1 MLIRTRLS
9 PNSVALIA
17 MYLCSKTIQNSTD
30 STHPGC
36 RLGGFLFPRRPNSTL
51 PSGARE
57 RGTGPSPPRKAA
69 AGGRVPP
76 PPPPSLAHE
85 PSPQPAPQPPH
96 QNGRP
101 PTAASRELWAQG
113 RARAPERGQRP
124 KETRHKGAEESSDG
138 QARTWAPLPSP
149 GCYVGR
155 GRLPAAP
162 PLPVIPR
169 LTWSPPPPALPPPA
183 QQRTARGG
191 ARRAP
196 AIEEVKEEEGRL
208 LLPFAQGRLR
218 TAGRAPEGPATPP
231 PRPPAS
237 GGSPRPAAAARCP

>member
-1 MLIRTRLS
+1 MRCICAQKLYKTAQIALTQGAGWGDFYSPAVRIRLS
-9 PNSVALIA
+9 P
-17 MYLCSKTIQNSTD
+17 
-30 STHPGC
+30 
-36 RLGGFLFPRRPNSTL
+36 LGRGKGGQDRAPRVRPL
-51 PSGARE
+51 PAAESRPL
-57 RGTGPSPPRKAA
+57 RPRAW
-69 AGGRVPP
+69 RTRQ
-76 PPPPSLAHE
+76 

-196 AIEEVKEEEGRL
+196 AVEEVKEEEGRL